1 MNKARITRFIGKYNL
16 AGLVESVTWKTD
28 GQKLNTR
35 FIADDK
41 TVLGEITLD
50 NFNYE
55 SSELGI
61 YTTSNLNKML
71 SVLGDDIDLEVQKVE
86 DKSISLGLESD
97 GTKANYQLADLS
109 VIPNVPELKS
119 LPEFDIEVELE
130 KIKMYPKSLLKPWE
144 VVEDHSLKYNGL
156 EYTLLTYNNNAHKY
170 LKQLFEIQS
179 DVYISNRCSIH
190 VHLNAL
196 DMTLNNIK
204 TFLVYY
210 LIFEKALYNYSG
222 KRWTNIFCVPLH
234 EWLNAY
240 KFGQT
245 LKSIGNIESNWEK

>member
-50 NFNYE
+50 NFNFE
-55 SSELGI
+55 ASELGI

-119 LPEFDIEVELE
+119 LPEFDIEVELDGKFIDKFIKAKNALSDVDTFTVLTE
-130 KIKMYPKSLLKPWE
+130 KGNLNVVVGYSNVNSNRITFKAAENYANEVKPI
-144 VVEDHSLKYNGL
+144 SFS
-156 EYTLLTYNNNAHKY
+156 AKY
-170 LKQLFEIQS
+170 LKEILTANKEATSAKLLVSSKGLAHIQF
-179 DVYISNRCSIH
+179 IIEIGRAH
-190 VHLNAL
+190 V
-196 DMTLNNIK
+196 
-204 TFLVYY
+204 
-210 LIFEKALYNYSG
+210 
-222 KRWTNIFCVPLH
+222 
-234 EWLNAY
+234 
-240 KFGQT
+240 
-245 LKSIGNIESNWEK
+245 